1 MPNMEAAPLHRSLFT
16 PLREHYGEAGQFGD
30 KRDGRRYLSP
40 NLATASFSAMPPT
53 FLVLRV
59 NEPNRGS
66 GRVCPRAA
74 AKRQSEDGKWEGGGG
89 NIFEKA
95 QDGLG
100 EANSTYISY
109 SHERAFSRVIPEML
123 SCIYSCGKS
132 LSS

>member
-1 MPNMEAAPLHRSLFT
+1 MGGLCKGIHWPTVNKMDRWTMPNMEAAPLHRSLFT

-74 AKRQSEDGKWEGGGG
+74 ANPRMGIGKAAEGTSLKGPKMALERQ
-89 NIFEKA
+89 ILLTYPKA
-95 QDGLG
+95 TKKL
-100 EANSTYISY
+100 
-109 SHERAFSRVIPEML
+109 
-123 SCIYSCGKS
+123 
-132 LSS
+132 